1 MSKISRKQIA
11 SESIINFIQNTI
23 QNCDNVKEDI
33 LDKIKYELIKEQVE
47 TQDKPPKIEIID
59 RTTQGFYYERLW
71 DLCIKFKVLR
81 LL

>member
-1 MSKISRKQIA
+1 MSKKSRVTIG
-11 SESIINFIQNTI
+11 SETIINFIKNTI
-23 QNCDNVKEDI
+23 QSCDNVKDDI
-33 LDKIKYELIKEQVE
+33 LDKIKYELVQEKVE
-47 TQDKPPKIEIID
+47 TQEQPPKIEIID